1 MEKSG
6 PITPIA
12 EPSLTLLYTLNN
24 AAAFL
29 QRAAHSEQEV
39 FDTFNEQVVELGLY
53 GLIVLLDETGQTL
66 HLTALA
72 EPEQYLAHMSAQ
84 TGIFAKDFSFPAT
97 AVDIFRQVMQTRA
110 AAFLPDLVVPI
121 SQILP
126 KALKP
131 ILPGIAT
138 RFNWFPAV
146 FAPLLNSE
154 KVWGAMCVLGK
165 QITPADVPVV
175 GLFAYHV
182 SMALENAR
190 LFAALRQTESH
201 YRCLFESANDG
212 IIIINPANRRIVSAN
227 PQASALTGYSLP
239 ELKALPV
246 SNLHALPST
255 EQDFIQTLLKTALAQ
270 FDLITET
277 SFLRRDEQAVIIET
291 SAKVFQSNGQAL
303 IQVILRD
310 VTSFKHAEEA
320 LRQSQEKYR
329 SISNDVLDSSTTGM
343 LILDADFKIVWVN
356 KAMERYF
363 GLSREVLIG
372 RDKRE
377 LVNTTI
383 KFFFDD
389 PEFFARKVLATYDN
403 NTYNETFECHILPA
417 EGRSERWLEHRSLPI
432 HTGLYAGGRIEHYY
446 GITKRKEVEKKQLQ
460 RLIQLAILNR
470 IGGQIAAVLDLD
482 GVLSVAAQLVQESFE
497 YHHVTIFT
505 FERQTQTLRLRAG
518 AGSSVSLPLQDYR
531 LNPTEGMIGRAF
543 THRKTIVANDI
554 SKVPDYF
561 SLLGLE
567 KPISTRAEVS
577 VPIKLSGMAVG
588 VLDVQSPQLDG
599 FDEDDVMVLE
609 TLADQLAVAIENARL
624 YETARQELA
633 ERKRA
638 EKELQTRNLEL
649 SLLNQIIAASTSNS
663 DVEPM
668 LQEACYEL
676 TEAFHVART
685 IAIMMDAQQTA
696 GTIVAVY
703 QSPECLTAMPENR
716 VIALREDPLHQYLL
730 NNKASLVIADIWKDP
745 SLHLARYDHYLP
757 DIVSLLMVPI
767 IINEEVVGSIRL
779 DSTVARHFSTRE
791 INLAW
796 AVADQIAGAI
806 ARIRLEQTH
815 RRLSIAVEQSSES
828 MIIAGADMIIQ
839 YVNPT
844 FERNS
849 GYTGAEVVG
858 QSLRAFNNHEHPAEF
873 YDAMY
878 ATITAGEIWHER
890 INSRRKDGL
899 LYTEDV
905 IITPVKDAAGEITNY
920 VSVQRD
926 ITRELQR
933 EEEHRQGQ
941 KMEAIGRLAAGVAH
955 DFNNLLTAI
964 NGFAELTQRQL
975 PADAPQ
981 RRYVANILRSGNQ
994 AAELVRQLLAFSRKQ
1009 VISPKVLNLN
1019 STVIEMEKILQR
1031 IIGEDI
1037 ILHTVAAPDLWPIKV
1052 DPAQIEQVI
1061 MNLAA
1066 NARDAMTGKG
1076 GRLAIETKNV
1086 FLDETCLSRHMDIV
1100 PGPYVCLTISDT
1112 GAGISKEDMPHI
1124 FEPFFTT
1131 KEMGKG
1137 IGLGLATV
1145 FGIVKQNQGN
1155 IWVYSEKDV
1164 GTIFKL
1170 YFPKNREQSEMP
1182 VETMAPDATPTGTET
1197 ILLVEDNENVRGLAK
1212 RVLEEYGYIV
1222 LEAADSAQA
1231 TALVKEQT
1239 IPIQLLLTDVIMPD
1253 MNGQELA
1260 AILQKQI
1267 PGLKVIFMSG
1277 YTDNIVS
1284 RHGVLDPQ
1292 VNFLP
1297 KPFTTAALTQKVR
1310 SVLDHN
1316 HSSHHPDIH

>member
-1 MEKSG
+1 MEKSN
-6 PITPIA
+6 PVTPIA
-12 EPSLTLLYTLNN
+12 EPNFTLLYALNN

-29 QRAAHSEQEV
+29 QKAAHSEQEV
-39 FDTFNEQVVELGLY
+39 FDIFNEQVVKLGLY

-66 HLTALA
+66 QLAALA
-72 EPEQYLAHMSAQ
+72 EPEQYLAQMSAQ
-84 TGIFAKDFSFPAT
+84 TGLSIREFSFPAA
-97 AVDIFRQVMQTRA
+97 AVDVFQQVMQTRA
-110 AAFLPDLVVPI
+110 AIFLADLSVPV
-121 SQILP
+121 SQIIP
-126 KALKP
+126 EPLKP
-131 ILPGIAT
+131 ILPGIPAQ
-138 RFNWFPAV
+138 FNHLRAV
-146 FAPLLNSE
+146 FAPLLSSE
-154 KVWGAMCVLGK
+154 KTFGVMCVLGGNLS
-165 QITPADVPVV
+165 PAEVPVV
-175 GLFAYHV
+175 ALFASHI
-182 SMALENAR
+182 SIALENAR
-190 LFAALRQTESH
+190 LFAALTQTETR
-201 YRCLFESANDG
+201 YRRLFESANDS
-212 IIIINPANRRIVSAN
+212 IMIINPVTRQIISAN
-227 PQASALTGYSLP
+227 PKTTELTGYSQA
-239 ELKALPV
+239 ELETMTLEALFV
-246 SNLHALPST
+246 SAAPAAAPCFFETHF
-255 EQDFIQTLLKTALAQ
+255 EQNASMV
-270 FDLITET
+270 ET
-277 SFLRRDEQAVIIET
+277 PILRRDGQLLTVEV
-291 SAKVFQSNGQAL
+291 SAKKFEANGRAL
-303 IQVILRD
+303 IQIIARD
-310 VTSFKHAEEA
+310 ITQYKQAEEA

-363 GLSREVLIG
+363 GLSREILIG

-383 KFFFDD
+383 KFLFDD

-417 EGRSERWLEHRSLPI
+417 EGRVERWLEHRSLPI
-432 HTGLYAGGRIEHYY
+432 YTGLYAGGRIEHYY
-446 GITKRKEVEKKQLQ
+446 GITKRKQVEKKQLQ

-482 GVLSVAAQLVQESFE
+482 GVLNVAAQLVQESFE

-505 FERQTQTLRLRAG
+505 FELQTQTLRLRAG
-518 AGSSVSLPLQDYR
+518 AGDSAPLPSQEYR
-531 LNPTEGMIGRAF
+531 LSPTEGMIGRAF
-543 THRKTIVANDI
+543 TQKKTVLANDV
-554 SKVPDYF
+554 SKMPVYIP
-561 SLLGLE
+561 SVAQG
-567 KPISTRAEVS
+567 KPVSTQAEVS
-577 VPIKLSGMAVG
+577 VPIKLGGRALG
-588 VLDVQSPQLDG
+588 VLDVQSPQLDS

-624 YETARQELA
+624 YETARRELA

-649 SLLNQIIAASTSNS
+649 TLLNQIIAASSSNF
-663 DVEPM
+663 DPEPM

-685 IAIMMDAQQTA
+685 VAILIDAPKTTGVIA
-696 GTIVAVY
+696 AVY
-703 QSPECLTAMPENR
+703 QSPECLTALPVNR
-716 VIALREDPLHQYLL
+716 IVDLKNDPLHQYLL
-730 NNKASLVIADIWKDP
+730 NNKASLVMADIWKD
-745 SLHLARYDHYLP
+745 SGLNLACHPHYLP
-757 DIVSLLMVPI
+757 DIISFLMVPV
-767 IINEEVVGSIRL
+767 IINGEVAGSIRL

-796 AVADQIAGAI
+796 AVTDQIAGAI

-828 MIIAGADMIIQ
+828 MLIAGADMIIQ

-849 GYTGAEVVG
+849 GYTGEEVVG
-858 QSLRAFNNHEHPAEF
+858 QSLEALNSREHPPEF
-873 YDAMY
+873 YEAMC
-878 ATITAGEIWHER
+878 AAITAGEIWHDR

-905 IITPVKDAAGEITNY
+905 VITPVKDAAGKTINY
-920 VSVQRD
+920 VCVQRD
-926 ITRELQR
+926 ITRELRQ

-981 RRYVANILRSGNQ
+981 QRYVANILRSGNQ

-1009 VISPKVLNLN
+1009 VISPRVLNLN
-1019 STVIEMEKILQR
+1019 VTVMETEKILQR

-1037 ILHTVAAPDLWPIKV
+1037 ILETVTSPDLWSVKV
-1052 DPAQIEQVI
+1052 DPAQVEQVI

-1066 NARDAMTGKG
+1066 NARDAMSGKG
-1076 GRLAIETKNV
+1076 GRLTIQTRNV
-1086 FLDETCLSRHMDIV
+1086 VLDETYISKRMDVV

-1137 IGLGLATV
+1137 TGLGLATV

-1164 GTIFKL
+1164 GTTFKI
-1170 YFPKNREQSEMP
+1170 YFPKNQEQSELLTKTP
-1182 VETMAPDATPTGTET
+1182 ALEATPSGTET
-1197 ILLVEDNENVRGLAK
+1197 ILLVEDNENVRGLAH
-1212 RVLEEYGYIV
+1212 RVLEEYGYVV
-1222 LEAADSAQA
+1222 LEAANGAQA
-1231 TALVKEQT
+1231 TALAKEQAAS
-1239 IPIQLLLTDVIMPD
+1239 IELLLTDVIMPD
-1253 MNGQELA
+1253 INGQELA
-1260 AILQKQI
+1260 VALLKEI

-1284 RHGVLDPQ
+1284 KLGVLDPQ

-1316 HSSHHPDIH
+1316 HAGHDPNAF